1 MYQRR
6 EWSGLP
12 NPSRNTGQGVHFSG
26 ELKWVNHEGVAKAN
40 DRSIARYEGRG
51 VISALVTSMRPET
64 E

>member
-26 ELKWVNHEGVAKAN
+26 ELKGLNPEGVAKAN
-40 DRSIARYEGRG
+40 DRSINEGRG

>member
-12 NPSRNTGQGVHFSG
+12 NPSRNTGQGVHFCG
-26 ELKWVNHEGVAKAN
+26 ELKWVNHEGVAKAI
-40 DRSIARYEGRG
+40 DRSINEGQG